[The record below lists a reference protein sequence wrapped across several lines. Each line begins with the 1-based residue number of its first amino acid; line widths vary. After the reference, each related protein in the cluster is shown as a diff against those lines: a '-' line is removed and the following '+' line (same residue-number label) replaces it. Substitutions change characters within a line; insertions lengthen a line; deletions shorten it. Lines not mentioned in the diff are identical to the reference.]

1 MSKSPQQTKWK
12 QNKNSKW
19 NKNRKY
25 NNFNVTSIG
34 LLKLLSTTFIYHVA
48 I

>member
-1 MSKSPQQTKWK
+1 MSQSPQQTKWK
-12 QNKNSKW
+12 QNENSKW

-25 NNFNVTSIG
+25 NNFNFTSIG